1 MYILSVAG
9 RDGVVC
15 GGVQYGDN
23 PGNKDLVM
31 SEDELAL
38 LLFPVR

>member
-1 MYILSVAG
+1 MYILSVAD

-15 GGVQYGDN
+15 VGVQYGDN
-23 PGNKDLVM
+23 PGNKDLLR
-31 SEDELAL
+31 SDELAL

>member
-1 MYILSVAG
+1 MYILSVAD

-23 PGNKDLVM
+23 PGNKDLLR
-31 SEDELAL
+31 SDEELAL